1 MPLQRIEPG
10 ASIGAARD
18 EVVLCLVLDGPS
30 DSLVRCLDSVVRHT
44 SSDMKLLVCGSL
56 DPRVLEFLEE
66 LMPRGER
73 PGDCLLLEMDAPA
86 GGLGQVL
93 NAAIDACAPADLA
106 LLTNA
111 CTVPEGWLESLRA
124 TARSDAR
131 VATVSALSDRA
142 GALALADGGGL
153 PVEWTF
159 ASAAAEIGAR
169 MPRYPRML
177 SAVGPCIYLR
187 RSALE
192 LVGVFDQSLRGDA
205 VLIDFS
211 QRALARGLIH
221 LVADNVLISDHGA
234 LSDGDQGNQWLATR
248 YPYLE
253 QAQRGLEG
261 ERAAPVNQALASAR
275 MALRD
280 LRVTLD
286 ARTLTPGL
294 NGTKLHVLE
303 LITALA
309 RTDGIRVRAVVPH
322 DLGDYAQA
330 LVGMPGLELLRLEE
344 VSPQTLVDDVVHRP
358 HQVSSV
364 GDLDLFDTLGRRL
377 VITQQDL
384 INFHNP
390 AYFSSGEDWE
400 AHRRLTRTA
409 LALADQVVFFSHHV
423 AEDARREGLLED
435 ARGCVVPIGVDHQL
449 TQLAAEPSRP
459 KGAESL
465 EDGEFLVCLGADL
478 GHKNRPFAI
487 DLLRELRE
495 RHGWKGK
502 LVLAGPAVTSGSSAA
517 QELEAQLAPRDLDR
531 SVLRLGSVDEAGK
544 AWLLSHAA
552 AVVYPSVVEGF
563 GLVPF
568 EAAQAGIPCLFASG
582 TALAES
588 LPPEAASIVPWS
600 AIDSADRVIRLLS
613 DQDARAEHL
622 RMVKKA
628 GVRFTWRETAEQ
640 LLSTYRDAVRG
651 PAPPGQAI
659 AAEALERERQI
670 AAAQEETAAVRA
682 DAVAFREDQ
691 ERRWAEL
698 GDYALDLVGPHGA
711 IPAEMRRPLLAVST
725 RRFLRRPFFAVLKAG
740 YSLSRV
746 GRRHRN

>member
-18 EVVLCLVLDGPS
+18 EVVPCLVLDGSS

-44 SSDMKLLVCGSL
+44 SSDVRLLLCGAP
-56 DPRVLEFLEE
+56 DPRVLEFLED
-66 LMPRGER
+66 LMLREEWS
-73 PGDCLLLEMDAPA
+73 GDCFLLETEAPQD
-86 GGLGQVL
+86 GLAQSVT
-93 NAAIDACAPADLA
+93 AAIDACAPADLA
-106 LLTNA
+106 LLTHA
-111 CTVPEGWLESLRA
+111 CTVGEGWLKSLSA
-124 TARSDAR
+124 AARSDDR
-131 VATVSALSDRA
+131 VATVSALSDRE
-142 GALALADGGGL
+142 GALAVADNGL

-159 ASAAAEIGAR
+159 VAAAAEIAAR
-169 MPRYPRML
+169 RPVHPGIL
-177 SAVGPCIYLR
+177 FAVAPCVYLR

-192 LVGVFDQSLRGDA
+192 LIGAFDASLGGKPA
-205 VLIDFS
+205 LIDFS
-211 QRALARGLIH
+211 QRALARGLMH
-221 LVADNVLISDHGA
+221 LVADNVLVSDLGS
-234 LSDGDQGNQWLATR
+234 LGDEHRGGQWLTAR

-253 QAQRGLEG
+253 QAQQGLES
-261 ERAAPVNQALASAR
+261 ERAAPLTQALAGAR
-275 MALRD
+275 VALRE
-280 LRVTLD
+280 LRVTVD

-303 LITALA
+303 LITALV
-309 RTDGIRVRAVVPH
+309 RTEGIRVRAVVPH
-322 DLGDYAQA
+322 DLGDYARA
-330 LVGMPGLELLRLEE
+330 VTGMPGLELLRLEE
-344 VSPQTLVDDVVHRP
+344 VDPQTPVDDVVHRP

-364 GDLDLFDTLGRRL
+364 GDLDLFDALGRRL

-409 LALADQVVFFSHHV
+409 LGLADRVVFFSRHV
-423 AEDARREGLLED
+423 AGDAGREGLVEDARR
-435 ARGCVVPIGVDHQL
+435 CVVPIGVDHQL

-459 KGAESL
+459 EGAESL

-495 RHGWKGK
+495 RHGWEGK
-502 LVLAGPAVTSGSSAA
+502 LVLAGPAVSNGSSAA
-517 QELEAQLAPRDLDR
+517 QEIEAQLALADLDR
-531 SVLRLGSVDEAGK
+531 SVVALASVNEAGK
-544 AWLLSHAA
+544 SWLLKHAA

-568 EAAQAGIPCLFASG
+568 EAAQAGVPCLFASG

-588 LPPEAASIVPWS
+588 LPIEAASIVPWS
-600 AIDSADRVIRLLS
+600 AAESADRVVRLLR
-613 DQDARAEHL
+613 DRDERADHL
-622 RMVKKA
+622 RIVGEA
-628 GVRFTWRETAEQ
+628 GARFTWRETAEQ

-670 AAAQEETAAVRA
+670 AAAHEETAAVRA
-682 DAVAFREDQ
+682 DAANFREDQ
-691 ERRWAEL
+691 ERRWADL
-698 GDYALDLVGPHGA
+698 GDYALDLVGPHGT
-711 IPAEMRRPLLAVST
+711 IPTEMRRPLLAVST
-725 RRFLRRPFFAVLKAG
+725 RGFLRRPFFAALKVG
-740 YSLSRV
+740 YSLSRI
-746 GRRHRN
+746 GRGHRD